1 MAIEVLSVNEVYKS
15 VLAILNKEQR
25 GYITPYE
32 FNLLATQVQLEIFE
46 SYFNSLRMALQKPG
60 NDNEYANQIKTLRQK
75 ISRFENE
82 EEINVTIVD
91 GKGQGD
97 LTTLTGL
104 FKLGTVYYNNG
115 SKLPVQVEQVERPE
129 FNLLRRSQLTSP
141 SSSFPVY
148 YQEQG
153 LIKILPAIA
162 SVAAGVDGS
171 PKQSYT
177 VEYLRKPA
185 NVVWNYSIGAV
196 GQYVHNPA
204 APNQNFEISPTE
216 QTEVIIKIL
225 AYAGVVIRDP
235 EIIQTATQAAAVK
248 DQQQMQ

>member
-1 MAIEVLSVNEVYKS
+1 
-15 VLAILNKEQR
+15 
-25 GYITPYE
+25 
-32 FNLLATQVQLEIFE
+32 
-46 SYFNSLRMALQKPG
+46 
-60 NDNEYANQIKTLRQK
+60 
-75 ISRFENE
+75 
-82 EEINVTIVD
+82 
-91 GKGQGD
+91 
-97 LTTLTGL
+97 TTLTGL

-185 NVVWNYSIGAV
+185 NVVWGYNIGAV
-196 GQYVHNPA
+196 GQYEYNAGTSV
-204 APNQNFEISPTE
+204 QFEISPTE

-235 EIIQTATQAAAVK
+235 EIIQTASQAAAVK

>member
-1 MAIEVLSVNEVYKS
+1 MAIEVLNVNEVYKS

-82 EEINVTIVD
+82 EEITVTIVD

-177 VEYLRKPA
+177 VEYLRKPV
-185 NVVWNYSIGAV
+185 NVVWGYNIGAV
-196 GQYVHNPA
+196 GQYEYNAGTSV
-204 APNQNFEISPTE
+204 QFEISPTE

-235 EIIQTATQAAAVK
+235 EIIQTASQAAAVK